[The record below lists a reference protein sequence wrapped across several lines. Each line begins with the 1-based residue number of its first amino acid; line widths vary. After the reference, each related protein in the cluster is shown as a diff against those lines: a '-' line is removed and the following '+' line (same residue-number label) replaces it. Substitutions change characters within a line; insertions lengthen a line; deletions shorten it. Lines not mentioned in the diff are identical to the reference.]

1 MLSFYFQQKKLD
13 LANGVLTGAQSRV
26 ATKMTI
32 DDLKKIFGIE
42 NVGKRVLPLKVDQFY
57 VARLYV
63 DWIYVDRSYVN

>member
-1 MLSFYFQQKKLD
+1 MD

-42 NVGKRVLPLKVDQFY
+42 NVGKRVLPLKVDRFY

-63 DWIYVDRSYVN
+63 D

>member
-32 DDLKKIFGIE
+32 DDLKKIFDIE
-42 NVGKRVLPLKVDQFY
+42 NVGKRPQASALSGPQQ
-57 VARLYV
+57 
-63 DWIYVDRSYVN
+63 